1 MYAYDFSEYETPL
14 VGQGMLS
21 WILASASTTP
31 NAPADES
38 QTMVTGR
45 VCNNILGLFSNGIKE
60 TLEVKLKLVPVPTCM
75 QSEYVENMERYH
87 SLSKIMP
94 EGMDYKEWA
103 EFLKANPAIGHLAQ
117 PTPRQAPPTTE
128 NMASN
133 TIESLNDMMMV
144 NSSFNQHRMSFGT
157 YDTRASSPAMSI
169 SSMHPYQ
176 MGPEFRPVS
185 QASFHSEPAM
195 YSPYHTPANE
205 INDQPEEGPPKKRAK
220 VTKAKRPRKTNLGPN
235 ADSLRVT
242 ASTAASV
249 RLHRPTPVNV
259 GAAVSAEQVPR
270 APTPRPHHAGLL
282 TNCPRVPAPSR
293 LRDNSADDRRSHML
307 QYDSGI
313 FSDNAIESADDDK
326 GDSPSETPPNMPSS
340 PPLVSDNATSP
351 IPSSPDLPMLP
362 PPSDSGFASDMPMP
376 HNDGR
381 SRRTNKRERPSFQ
394 RKETELKPIDPAL
407 LKHFLQQY
415 GTDKSHQDISQS
427 IEAAM
432 MSHGSVPVGTTPPD
446 KPLQIGENGP
456 SPPAQITAPVPSVS
470 QRRAPRAETPKAS
483 LPAPKAARSLARSQ
497 TWAGEPMSD
506 AAVTDDGNEKQP
518 RSGAGA
524 KRNKQTKVLIKE
536 RLENAITQGQLPT
549 FCANCG
555 QIETPAWRKA
565 YTRVEVG
572 TTENIEL
579 SSKGTGVVAFE
590 VLNPAD
596 NCGVP
601 HYRIFKTDL
610 APEEKE
616 MQANA
621 QSYTGDE
628 GIFTTLTLCNS
639 CGLWL
644 SKKNAM
650 RPQDV
655 WGRRAPMQPPKART
669 LSTTDKPKRI
679 RKPKKTNLDSDVFT
693 SDAVIPDSDA
703 NPLDPQT
710 EGEAVSSVEATADS
724 QIPPVS
730 RTRSESVQVS
740 EPAKLDDS
748 AARAAL
754 ERAFQSSPVG
764 VRGRSKETA
773 IELEDDLTPRPT
785 RRLLFPSPRKP
796 GEVKSLTDSDGHH
809 PRSSRS
815 APSRTAAVP
824 MQSLDGATE
833 ECDKE
838 NCPPPADHDDD
849 LAHLFNSP
857 KVTPTKGPSFE
868 DLLKTPTPGSRQRA
882 PLTPAGHA
890 ELGSVTPSRASRT
903 PRGGRAALLAPET
916 PFTRQLNDLLSDS
929 IIHGSPSQHFDFSAF
944 PTFNTPGRN
953 SIMPFGDLLPHDP
966 LSSDLPIPSSSP
978 PKNFDFSVFED
989 PNTSTIGLWSGASI
1003 FDMNDAMMSDAP
1015 MGEHENQ
1022 SQDGATPK
1030 ILTVNGISLDFS
1042 AMIEEVV
1049 GNTDSEERD
1058 TIPAVPVSNE
1068 VTKSTQETMS
1078 QDTIAE
1084 RERTSSAPLASRPDL
1099 IPGPVQ
1105 RQDDFASRQATPA
1118 ATGSTATVTAKPLQA
1133 RPDLIPTGEKSSAPT
1148 RTRCNQYTA
1157 SRTRCLRCK
1166 EKKKGCDRQRPCG
1179 RCVRANIGLE
1189 GCIID
1194 DEPATS
1200 PAFSASTETPSY
1212 SSAYVQE
1219 QAVNIPIDP
1228 ALRSFAVAPPAP
1240 KPSEIQVAATHAS
1253 PGSIVNHTTVP
1264 GSGSGFKQEV
1274 VTPNTIDT
1282 ASAPEHTNTPAA
1294 STP

>member
-1 MYAYDFSEYETPL
+1 
-14 VGQGMLS
+14 MLS

-45 VCNNILGLFSNGIKE
+45 VCKNILGLFSNGIKE

-103 EFLKANPAIGHLAQ
+103 EFLRAHPAIGQLAQ
-117 PTPRQAPPTTE
+117 PTPRIAPSTNE
-128 NMASN
+128 NMSSN
-133 TIESLNDMMMV
+133 TIESLNEMMMT
-144 NSSFNQHRMSFGT
+144 NSSFNQHRMSFGA
-157 YDTRASSPAMSI
+157 YDTRASSPAMSTT
-169 SSMHPYQ
+169 SMYPYQ
-176 MGPEFRPVS
+176 MNPDFRPAS
-185 QASFHSEPAM
+185 QASFHSEPAVH
-195 YSPYHTPANE
+195 SPYHTPVNE
-205 INDQPEEGPPKKRAK
+205 TDDQPEEGPPKKRAK
-220 VTKAKRPRKTNLGPN
+220 VTKAKRPRKTALGPN
-235 ADSLRVT
+235 ADSLRVA

-282 TNCPRVPAPSR
+282 TNCPRVSAPSR
-293 LRDNSADDRRSHML
+293 LRDTSADERRSHMS

-340 PPLVSDNATSP
+340 PPLLPEHATSP
-351 IPSSPDLPMLP
+351 IPSSPELPMLP
-362 PPSDSGFASDMPMP
+362 PPTDSGFASDMPLT

-381 SRRTNKRERPSFQ
+381 SRKSNKRERPALQ
-394 RKETELKPIDPAL
+394 RQETELKPIDPAL
-407 LKHFLQQY
+407 LKHFLKQY
-415 GTDKSHQDISQS
+415 GTDKAHGGISQS

-432 MSHGSVPVGTTPPD
+432 VSHGMMPVGIPTSS
-446 KPLQIGENGP
+446 KPSPNSENGP
-456 SPPAQITAPVPSVS
+456 SPPSQATAPVSLVS
-470 QRRAPRAETPKAS
+470 QQRAARAETPKAV
-483 LPAPKAARSLARSQ
+483 LPASKPARSLARSQ

-506 AAVTDDGNEKQP
+506 AAGTDDGNEKQP

-565 YTRVEVG
+565 YTRVETG
-572 TTENIEL
+572 TPENIEL
-579 SSKGTGVVAFE
+579 SSKGTGIAAFE

-596 NCGVP
+596 NGGVP
-601 HYRIFKTDL
+601 HYRVFKTDL

-621 QSYTGDE
+621 QSFQGDDS
-628 GIFTTLTLCNS
+628 IFTTLTLCNS

-644 SKKNAM
+644 SKKNSM

-655 WGRRAPMQPPKART
+655 WGRRAPMQPPRPRT
-669 LSTTDKPKRI
+669 LSTADKPKRI
-679 RKPKKTNLDSDVFT
+679 RKPKKSNLDSDIFT

-703 NPLDPQT
+703 GFMDPQT
-710 EGEAVSSVEATADS
+710 EGEAVSSIEGTADS
-724 QIPPVS
+724 LIPPS
-730 RTRSESVQVS
+730 RTRSESVQVP
-740 EPAKLDDS
+740 EPSKLDES

-773 IELEDDLTPRPT
+773 IDLEDDLTPRPT

-796 GEVKSLTDSDGHH
+796 GEMKSLAGGDAHNLH
-809 PRSSRS
+809 SSRS
-815 APSRTAAVP
+815 IPTGTAAIP
-824 MQSLDGATE
+824 MQSLNSVVE
-833 ECDKE
+833 EEGDKE
-838 NCPPPADHDDD
+838 NCPPPAVHEDD

-857 KVTPTKGPSFE
+857 KATPTRGASFE

-882 PLTPAGHA
+882 SLNPAGQVD
-890 ELGSVTPSRASRT
+890 LGPLTPSRASRT
-903 PRGGRAALLAPET
+903 PRGSGRAALLAPET

-929 IIHGSPSQHFDFSAF
+929 IVHGSPSQHFDFSAF
-944 PTFNTPGRN
+944 PTFNTPGRS
-953 SIMPFGDLLPHDP
+953 SILQFGDLLQHDP

-1003 FDMNDAMMSDAP
+1003 FDMNDAIMSDAP
-1015 MGEHENQ
+1015 MHEHGNDA
-1022 SQDGATPK
+1022 QDNAAPK

-1049 GNTDSEERD
+1049 GNSESEERD
-1058 TIPAVPVSNE
+1058 TASAVPQLFH
-1068 VTKSTQETMS
+1068 QEGK
-1078 QDTIAE
+1078 DTSVE
-1084 RERTSSAPLASRPDL
+1084 REMSAAPLVSRPDL
-1099 IPGPVQ
+1099 IPRPVQ
-1105 RQDDFASRQATPA
+1105 QKDDQVTTA
-1118 ATGSTATVTAKPLQA
+1118 AMGSAALAKPLPS
-1133 RPDLIPTGEKSSAPT
+1133 RPDLIPTGEKSSAPA
-1148 RTRCNQYTA
+1148 RSRCNQYTA

-1179 RCVRANIGLE
+1179 RCVRAGVGIE
-1189 GCIID
+1189 GCVVD
-1194 DEPATS
+1194 DEVATS
-1200 PAFSASTETPSY
+1200 PAFSASAETPSF
-1212 SSAYVQE
+1212 SSAYGQE
-1219 QAVNIPIDP
+1219 QATNIPVDP
-1228 ALRSFAVAPPAP
+1228 ALQPFALPP
-1240 KPSEIQVAATHAS
+1240 VAANVPAQAS
-1253 PGSIVNHTTVP
+1253 LGSIANPNAVP
-1264 GSGSGFKQEV
+1264 ESGSAMKQEV
-1274 VTPNTIDT
+1274 VTPQAMDLAVET
-1282 ASAPEHTNTPAA
+1282 ASNSGHTTTPAA